1 MARVKQVTTK
11 PQKFMGDAMKAAA
24 SSEKERE
31 EGTEVENNNDETETV
46 AERAR
51 KRKGKGIAGSEPS
64 EKKNKMEKA
73 PASKP
78 FVQQN
83 IFEPRYIKWD
93 SFSDLPYEFE
103 ELFTFQGWM
112 EFSELNEYYY
122 PYLIQEFYGS
132 MKEVVKRESFSVR
145 VKKKSQIVD
154 VEFLA
159 SVLNLPNDGNRI
171 GTFKDSRKLEGYDEK
186 AFQLSIFS
194 EGTPENEMT
203 NISLVPQ
210 NFRILQSFIRNLLNP
225 RSGSHSYANS
235 LDLCIMWHLVNKIR
249 FNLPFFIFKVIAK
262 SSKHRRLPYAMP
274 LTLIFQAIGVD
285 LSKEKKF
292 SNPIPIKEIF
302 KADDGRKRSKKEDK
316 KQEEET
322 EIEIEFE
329 SESNSETESDIPLS
343 KLKERSSKIDEG
355 ESSKKKEKMKLK
367 MSDFVK
373 ISKANLAMMKE
384 IQEMSGLTLSILE
397 KSHELQKGI
406 MAEHNAKMDMLINR
420 LDKQEWFMKKMAQM
434 LFGESFGKFGD
445 FRSYPQEAA
454 EKVQAESKIAELEE
468 VEKNDEQEKSVE
480 EESKAEQ
487 ESDNEKSIE
496 SSSSHTK
503 SNNSIDNGK
512 SEGKNGSRQ
521 EEEKEE
527 QSHDPS
533 SEQPNTVPT
542 ASQPVPESTISL
554 PMQYGPRRTKTQ
566 ARKSVLPIPRNIQVP
581 IPEKEPPKK
590 KQQAKLVDPTY
601 LRRSGRFLSSK
612 EKS

>member
-1 MARVKQVTTK
+1 MDSDDSSSDNSSDKEVAHICLMALGEDK
-11 PQKFMGDAMKAAA
+11 PE
-24 SSEKERE
+24 SSQQRE
-31 EGTEVENNNDETETV
+31 INTEVNNSDSLKTMCESRV

-64 EKKNKMEKA
+64 AKKKKMEKA

-132 MKEVVKRESFSVR
+132 MKEVVKGESFSVR
-145 VKKKSQIVD
+145 IKKKSQIVD

-210 NFRILQSFIRNLLNP
+210 NFRILQSFIRYLLNP

-249 FNLPFFIFKVIAK
+249 FNLPFLIFKVIAK

-274 LTLIFQAIGVD
+274 LTLIFQAMGVD
-285 LSKEKKF
+285 LSKEK
-292 SNPIPIKEIF
+292 NNA
-302 KADDGRKRSKKEDK
+302 KAAGPS
-316 KQEEET
+316 
-322 EIEIEFE
+322 
-329 SESNSETESDIPLS
+329 
-343 KLKERSSKIDEG
+343 G
-355 ESSKKKEKMKLK
+355 
-367 MSDFVK
+367 VK
-373 ISKANLAMMKE
+373 ISE
-384 IQEMSGLTLSILE
+384 VEE
-397 KSHELQKGI
+397 E
-406 MAEHNAKMDMLINR
+406 AEEHV
-420 LDKQEWFMKKMAQM
+420 
-434 LFGESFGKFGD
+434 
-445 FRSYPQEAA
+445 EAA
-454 EKVQAESKIAELEE
+454 EKVQEESKLAEVEE
-468 VEKNDEQEKSVE
+468 VEKNDEKEKSVE
-480 EESKAEQ
+480 EESEAEQ
-487 ESDNEKSIE
+487 ESDKEKSIE

-503 SNNSIDNGK
+503 SNNSSDNGK
-512 SEGKNGSRQ
+512 SEGRNGSRQ

-527 QSHDPS
+527 QSQDPS
-533 SEQPNTVPT
+533 SEQPNIVPT
-542 ASQPVPESTISL
+542 ASQPALESTISL

-566 ARKSVLPIPRNIQVP
+566 ARKSVLPIPPKIQVP
-581 IPEKEPPKK
+581 ITEKEPPKK
-590 KQQAKLVDPTY
+590 KTQAKLVDPTH
-601 LRRSGRFLSSK
+601 LRRSGRILSSK

>member
-1 MARVKQVTTK
+1 
-11 PQKFMGDAMKAAA
+11 
-24 SSEKERE
+24 
-31 EGTEVENNNDETETV
+31 
-46 AERAR
+46 
-51 KRKGKGIAGSEPS
+51 
-64 EKKNKMEKA
+64 MEKA
-73 PASKP
+73 PTSKP

-83 IFEPRYIKWD
+83 IFEPRYIIWD

-112 EFSELNEYYY
+112 EFYELNEYYY

-132 MKEVVKRESFSVR
+132 MKEVVKGESFSVR

-186 AFQLSIFS
+186 AFQLSIFL

-210 NFRILQSFIRNLLNP
+210 NFRILQSFIRYLLNP

-249 FNLPFFIFKVIAK
+249 FNLPFLIFKVIAK
-262 SSKHRRLPYAMP
+262 SSKHSRLPYAMP
-274 LTLIFQAIGVD
+274 LTLTFQAIGVD

-322 EIEIEFE
+322 EIEIESE
-329 SESNSETESDIPLS
+329 SESDSETESDIPLS

-373 ISKANLAMMKE
+373 ISKANLDMMKE
-384 IQEMSGLTLSILE
+384 IKEMSGLTLSILE

-406 MAEHNAKMDMLINR
+406 MAEHNAKMDIFWKLPIEVITGPSNA
-420 LDKQEWFMKKMAQM
+420 KV
-434 LFGESFGKFGD
+434 FGPSGVKISEVEEEEEEHV
-445 FRSYPQEAA
+445 EAA
-454 EKVQAESKIAELEE
+454 EKVQEESKLAEVEE
-468 VEKNDEQEKSVE
+468 VEKNDEKEKSAE
-480 EESKAEQ
+480 EASEAEQ
-487 ESDNEKSIE
+487 EPDKETSRE
-496 SSSSHTK
+496 SSSSHTT
-503 SNNSIDNGK
+503 SNSSSDNGK
-512 SEGKNGSRQ
+512 SEGRNGSRQ

-527 QSHDPS
+527 QSQEPS
-533 SEQPNTVPT
+533 SEQPNIVPT

-566 ARKSVLPIPRNIQVP
+566 ARKLVLPIPPKIQVP

-590 KQQAKLVDPTY
+590 KQQAKLVNPTH
-601 LRRSGRFLSSK
+601 LRRSGRILSSK
-612 EKS
+612 EKY

>member
-1 MARVKQVTTK
+1 
-11 PQKFMGDAMKAAA
+11 
-24 SSEKERE
+24 
-31 EGTEVENNNDETETV
+31 
-46 AERAR
+46 
-51 KRKGKGIAGSEPS
+51 
-64 EKKNKMEKA
+64 MEKA

-112 EFSELNEYYY
+112 EFFELNEYYY

-132 MKEVVKRESFSVR
+132 MKEVVKGESFSVR
-145 VKKKSQIVD
+145 VKKKSQIID

-186 AFQLSIFS
+186 AFQLSIFP

-210 NFRILQSFIRNLLNP
+210 NFRILQSFIRYLLNP

-249 FNLPFFIFKVIAK
+249 FNLPFLIFKVIAK

-274 LTLIFQAIGVD
+274 LTLIFQAMGVD

-322 EIEIEFE
+322 EIEIE
-329 SESNSETESDIPLS
+329 SNRISSKQSDIPLS
-343 KLKERSSKIDEG
+343 KLKETSSKIDEG

-367 MSDFVK
+367 ISDFVK
-373 ISKANLAMMKE
+373 ISKANLDMMKE
-384 IQEMSGLTLSILE
+384 IKEMSGLTLSILE

-406 MAEHNAKMDMLINR
+406 MAEHNEKMDMLINR
-420 LDKQEWFMKKMAQM
+420 LDRQEWFMKKMAQM

-445 FRSYPQEAA
+445 FGSYPQGPSGVKISEVEEEAEEHVEAA
-454 EKVQAESKIAELEE
+454 EKVQEESKLAEVEE
-468 VEKNDEQEKSVE
+468 VEKNDEKEKSAE
-480 EESKAEQ
+480 EASETKQ
-487 ESDNEKSIE
+487 EPANETSRE
-496 SSSSHTK
+496 SSSSHTT
-503 SNNSIDNGK
+503 SNSSSDNGK
-512 SEGKNGSRQ
+512 SEGRNGSRQ

-527 QSHDPS
+527 QSQDPS
-533 SEQPNTVPT
+533 SEQPNIVPT

-566 ARKSVLPIPRNIQVP
+566 ARKSVLPIPPKIQVP

-590 KQQAKLVDPTY
+590 KQQAKLVDPTH
-601 LRRSGRFLSSK
+601 LRRSGRILSSK

>member
-1 MARVKQVTTK
+1 MCESR
-11 PQKFMGDAMKAAA
+11 
-24 SSEKERE
+24 
-31 EGTEVENNNDETETV
+31 V

-64 EKKNKMEKA
+64 AKKKKMEKA

-132 MKEVVKRESFSVR
+132 MKEVVKGESFSVR
-145 VKKKSQIVD
+145 IKKKSQIVD

-210 NFRILQSFIRNLLNP
+210 NFRILQSFIRYLLNP

-249 FNLPFFIFKVIAK
+249 FNLPFLIFKVIAK

-274 LTLIFQAIGVD
+274 LTLIFQAMGVD

-322 EIEIEFE
+322 EIEIESELE
-329 SESNSETESDIPLS
+329 SDSETESDIPLS
-343 KLKERSSKIDEG
+343 KLKEKSSKIDEG

-373 ISKANLAMMKE
+373 ISKANLNMMKE
-384 IQEMSGLTLSILE
+384 IKEMSGLTLNILE

-420 LDKQEWFMKKMAQM
+420 LDRQEWFMKKMAQM

-445 FRSYPQEAA
+445 FGSYPQGTAGPSNAKAAGPSGVKISEVEEEAEEHVEAA
-454 EKVQAESKIAELEE
+454 EKVQEESKLAEVEE
-468 VEKNDEQEKSVE
+468 VEKNDEKEKSVE
-480 EESKAEQ
+480 EESEAEQ
-487 ESDNEKSIE
+487 ESDKEKSIE

-503 SNNSIDNGK
+503 SNNSSDNGK
-512 SEGKNGSRQ
+512 SEGRNGSRQ

-527 QSHDPS
+527 QSQDPS
-533 SEQPNTVPT
+533 SEQPNIVPT
-542 ASQPVPESTISL
+542 ASQPALESTISL

-566 ARKSVLPIPRNIQVP
+566 ARKSVLPIPPKIQVP
-581 IPEKEPPKK
+581 ITEKEPPKK
-590 KQQAKLVDPTY
+590 KTQAKLVDPTH
-601 LRRSGRFLSSK
+601 LRRSGRILSSK